1 MIPVIVGIA
10 GIVITVGLHAGA
22 TTIISELVK
31 EHGFASHQRF
41 GNRARPFILG
51 ITAGCLAVKHYFD
64 IFLWS
69 LAYWY
74 IADEKQFD
82 DFESVLYFSSVTYTT
97 LGYGDIVLTDSWRL
111 ICGIQAMNGILLF
124 GWSTAL
130 LFFLVQR
137 LWIVEEGA
145 KG

>member
-1 MIPVIVGIA
+1 MD
-10 GIVITVGLHAGA
+10 
-22 TTIISELVK
+22 
-31 EHGFASHQRF
+31 SHRTGDLETGRGRIF
-41 GNRARPFILG
+41 WVLRRLS
-51 ITAGCLAVKHYFD
+51 LAVKHYFD
-64 IFLWS
+64 IFLWA

-74 IADEKQFD
+74 IAGEKQFD

-137 LWIVEEGA
+137 LWIAEDGA
-145 KG
+145 KA